1 MISNFLDGGRHLDGF
16 LVHLDGGSWEFGCQ
30 RPIWAARYNL
40 TTAPK
45 MGNHTQIGS
54 APHGSDVHLY
64 RLLPWQANFSV
75 GLPWPLPWS
84 LHNRQLHSSTDV
96 PSSPPPSLS
105 LPPCCP
111 ILSAHSPT
119 QPYWTSPDHL
129 INTLPA
135 SSSAPRLPHTRTP
148 VIWKR
153 SGRAGCGAEVGAE
166 AGFHPGMLWAPATGV
181 SAGRVLR
188 RVRGAA
194 EGLKLKLE
202 T

>member
-1 MISNFLDGGRHLDGF
+1 MDGFVVYLDGGA
-16 LVHLDGGSWEFGCQ
+16 WEFGCQ
-30 RPIWAARYNL
+30 QPIWAARYNL
-40 TTAPK
+40 ATAPK
-45 MGNHTQIGS
+45 MGNHTQSGS

-96 PSSPPPSLS
+96 SSSPPPSLS

-135 SSSAPRLPHTRTP
+135 SAPRLPHHYTHP
-148 VIWKR
+148 GN
-153 SGRAGCGAEVGAE
+153 SEAGRAGWMRGRRWGRRREFTQGCCG
-166 AGFHPGMLWAPATGV
+166 H
-181 SAGRVLR
+181 R
-188 RVRGAA
+188 RRGC
-194 EGLKLKLE
+194 LLDVC
-202 T
+202 

>member
-1 MISNFLDGGRHLDGF
+1 MDGFVVYLDGGA
-16 LVHLDGGSWEFGCQ
+16 WEFGCQ
-30 RPIWAARYNL
+30 QPIWAARYNL
-40 TTAPK
+40 ATAPK

-96 PSSPPPSLS
+96 SSSPPPSLS

-119 QPYWTSPDHL
+119 QPYWTSPDLLTTSSTHC
-129 INTLPA
+129 LPPPHA
-135 SSSAPRLPHTRTP
+135 SLTTTRTP
-148 VIWKR
+148 VIRKR
-153 SGRAGCGAEVGAE
+153 GGRAGCGDGGGGGGGISPRDAVGTGDGGVCWTCAE
-166 AGFHPGMLWAPATGV
+166 AREG
-181 SAGRVLR
+181 GRGC
-188 RVRGAA
+188 RV
-194 EGLKLKLE
+194 
-202 T
+202 